1 MSTDFIHLHVHT
13 QYSILDSTIR
23 IQDLLDKCK
32 EYGMDSVAITDHGT
46 MYGAL
51 EFYVKAKKAG
61 IKPIIG
67 CEFYMVPGK
76 RTDWE
81 KGHFY
86 IVLLAMDYTGYKNLM
101 KMAGI
106 AQFEGF
112 YHKPRIDMETLASH
126 NEGIIALTACLHGQI
141 PWLIGHNDL
150 KGARKKAEELLSIF
164 GDRLYFELQE
174 NGTSEQ
180 TLINIGMK
188 KLAAELGIKT
198 VATNDCH
205 YLNKDD
211 AHAHEV
217 LLCIQS
223 NSTLTDPKRFKF
235 TSDEFYLKSPA
246 EMKECFRHTPEAIA
260 ATVEIAA
267 RCNLEIKFG
276 DYHLPIFPV
285 PERETQESLF
295 ASACWNGLEERF
307 TAMRKAG
314 ILNDATMEKQYK
326 NRLAHEF
333 DAINTMGFSGCFLI
347 VADYVNWAKSQGI
360 QVDDK
365 KGSGSGSLA
374 AYCMQI
380 TNIDPI
386 TNDLLFERFLNIQ
399 RNSMPDFGLE
409 FCKER
414 RDEVIEYIKYKYG
427 HSHVARILRYD
438 IMRARKAIR
447 KVGRVMDVT
456 YDEVDRIIKL
466 IPKGS
471 KMTIKK
477 AIAKEPRLQDTA
489 DKNPKINELLNVA
502 QTLEG
507 LPWQTSTHAT
517 SIVIS
522 PRPVVEFQPTCKG
535 AVGETLTQYDLRHTE
550 MTGLIKFEIG
560 S

>member
-1 MSTDFIHLHVHT
+1 MNTDYIHLHVHT
-13 QYSILDSTIR
+13 QYSILDGTIR
-23 IQDLLDKCK
+23 IPDLLDKCK
-32 EYGMDSVAITDHGT
+32 EYGMDSVAITDHGA

-51 EFYVKAKKAG
+51 DFYVKAKKAG

-67 CEFYMVPGK
+67 CEFYMAPGK
-76 RTDWE
+76 RTNIV
-81 KGHFY
+81 KGHFH

-112 YHKPRIDMETLASH
+112 YHKPRIDMETLATH

-150 KGARKKAEELLSIF
+150 KGARKKAEELLDIF

-174 NGTSEQ
+174 SGTPEQ
-180 TLINIGMK
+180 TLTNIGMK
-188 KLAAELGIKT
+188 QLAAELGIKT

-211 AHAHEV
+211 AYAHDV

-223 NSTLTDPKRFKF
+223 NSTLSDPKRFKF
-235 TSDEFYLKSPA
+235 ASDEFYFKSPT

-276 DYHLPIFPV
+276 DYHFPIFPV

-314 ILNDATMEKQYK
+314 IFNATVEEQYK
-326 NRLAHEF
+326 KRLAHEI
-333 DAINTMGFSGCFLI
+333 DTINTMGFPGCFLI

-365 KGSGSGSLA
+365 SGSGGGSLA

-386 TNDLLFERFLNIQ
+386 THDLLFERFLNIQ
-399 RNSMPDFGLE
+399 RNSMPDFDLE
-409 FCKER
+409 FFKER
-414 RDEVIEYIKYKYG
+414 CGEVIEYIRHKYG
-427 HSHVARILRYD
+427 STQVAQILKYD

-447 KVGRVMDVT
+447 KVGRAMDVHCE
-456 YDEVDRIIKL
+456 EVDKIAKL
-466 IPKGS
+466 IPKGL
-471 KMTIKK
+471 KMTIRK
-477 AIAKEPRLQDTA
+477 AIAKEPRLQETA
-489 DKNPKINELLNVA
+489 DKNPKIDELLHVA
-502 QTLEG
+502 QSLEG

-522 PRPVVEFQPTCKG
+522 SRPVVEFQPTCRG
-535 AVGETLTQYDLRHTE
+535 DEGGTLTQYDLKHTE

-560 S
+560 T

>member
-1 MSTDFIHLHVHT
+1 MNTNFIHLHVHT
-13 QYSILDSTIR
+13 QYSMLDATIR

-32 EYGMDSVAITDHGT
+32 EYGMDSVAITDHGA

-67 CEFYMVPGK
+67 CEFYMAPGK
-76 RTDWE
+76 RTDRE
-81 KGHFY
+81 KGHFH
-86 IVLLAMDYTGYKNLM
+86 IVLLAMDYTGYKNLT

-150 KGARKKAEELLSIF
+150 KGARKKAEELLDIF

-174 NGTSEQ
+174 NGTPEQ
-180 TLINIGMK
+180 TLTNIGMK
-188 KLAAELGIKT
+188 QLAAELKIKT
-198 VATNDCH
+198 VATSDCH

-211 AHAHEV
+211 AHAHDV

-223 NSTLTDPKRFKF
+223 NSTLSDPKRFKF
-235 TSDEFYLKSPA
+235 SSDEFYFKSPA

-276 DYHLPIFPV
+276 DYHLPVFPV
-285 PERETQESLF
+285 SEGETQDSMF
-295 ASACWNGLEERF
+295 ATACWDGLEERF
-307 TAMRKAG
+307 AAMPKAG
-314 ILNDATMEKQYK
+314 IFNTTVDDQYK
-326 NRLAHEF
+326 KRLAHEI
-333 DAINTMGFSGCFLI
+333 DTINTMGFPGCFLI

-360 QVDDK
+360 QIDDRC
-365 KGSGSGSLA
+365 GSGGGSLA
-374 AYCMQI
+374 AYCMRI

-386 TNDLLFERFLNIQ
+386 THNLLFERFLNIK
-399 RNSMPDFGLE
+399 RKSMPDFDVE
-409 FCKER
+409 FCQER
-414 RDEVIEYIKYKYG
+414 RGEVIKYIRHKYG
-427 HSHVARILRYD
+427 NSHVAQILKYD

-447 KVGRVMDVT
+447 KVGRVMDVP
-456 YDEVDRIIKL
+456 YDEIDKIIKL

-471 KMTIKK
+471 KMTIRK
-477 AIAKEPRLQDTA
+477 AIVEEPRLQDAA
-489 DKNPKINELLNVA
+489 DKNQRIDELLHVA
-502 QTLEG
+502 QSLEG
-507 LPWQTSTHAT
+507 MAWQTSTHAT

-522 PRPVVEFQPTCKG
+522 PRPVVEFLPTCKG
-535 AVGETLTQYDLRHTE
+535 DEGETLTQYDLRHTE

-560 S
+560 C

>member
-1 MSTDFIHLHVHT
+1 MNTDFIHLHVHT
-13 QYSILDSTIR
+13 QYSMLDSTIH

-32 EYGMDSVAITDHGT
+32 EYGMGSVAITDHGT

-51 EFYVKAKKAG
+51 DFYVKAKKAG

-67 CEFYMVPGK
+67 CEFYMAPGK
-76 RTDWE
+76 RTDRNT
-81 KGHFY
+81 GHFH
-86 IVLLAMDYTGYKNLM
+86 IVLLSMDYTGYKNLM

-112 YHKPRIDMETLASH
+112 YYKPRIDMETLASH

-150 KGARKKAEELLSIF
+150 KGARKKAEELLDIF

-174 NGTSEQ
+174 DETPEQ
-180 TLINIGMK
+180 NLINIKMK
-188 KLAAELGIKT
+188 ELAADLGIKT

-211 AHAHEV
+211 AHAHDV

-223 NSTLTDPKRFKF
+223 DNTLSDPKRFKF
-235 TSDEFYLKSPA
+235 ASDEFYFKSPA

-260 ATVEIAA
+260 AAVEIAA

-276 DYHLPIFPV
+276 DHHFPIFPV
-285 PERETQESLF
+285 PERETQESMF
-295 ASACWNGLEERF
+295 ATTCWNGLEERF
-307 TAMRKAG
+307 TAMRNAG
-314 ILNDATMEKQYK
+314 ILNNATVEKQYK
-326 NRLAHEF
+326 NRLAHEI
-333 DAINTMGFSGCFLI
+333 DAINTMGFPGCFLI

-365 KGSGSGSLA
+365 SGSGGGSLA

-386 TNDLLFERFLNIQ
+386 TNYLLFERFLNIQ
-399 RNSMPDFGLE
+399 NSMPDFDLE

-414 RDEVIEYIKYKYG
+414 RGEVIKYIRHKYG
-427 HSHVARILRYD
+427 NSHVAQILRYD

-447 KVGRVMDVT
+447 KVGRVMDVP
-456 YDEVDRIIKL
+456 YDEIDKIIKL

-471 KMTIKK
+471 KMTIPK

-489 DKNPKINELLNVA
+489 DKNPKINELLHVA
-502 QTLEG
+502 QSLEG

-522 PRPVVEFQPTCKG
+522 PRPVVEFLPTCKG
-535 AVGETLTQYDLRHTE
+535 DEGETLTQYDLRHTE